1 MKLKPENLREVI
13 MFGRVLSAGL
23 VVAGYA
29 FLGVWLMNWL
39 VSEGWPG
46 LAALMAVP
54 LLAAFGMWQGWLF
67 LTKGTKSRK
76 NSAGRE

>member
-1 MKLKPENLREVI
+1 MKLKPENLREVV

-39 VSEGWPG
+39 VSEGWPVIVA
-46 LAALMAVP
+46 LCALPVAAI
-54 LLAAFGMWQGWLF
+54 FGMWQGWLF
-67 LTKGTKSRK
+67 LTRGRK
-76 NSAGRE
+76 KQPPSSTH

>member
-13 MFGRVLSAGL
+13 LFGRVLSAGL

-39 VSEGWPG
+39 VSEGWPVIV
-46 LAALMAVP
+46 A
-54 LLAAFGMWQGWLF
+54 LLALPVVAGFGMWQGWLF
-67 LTKGTKSRK
+67 LTKGRK
-76 NSAGRE
+76 KHNDMLK